1 METHQ
6 QRRRRLKRIKRP
18 RLNSKGKRRVRATAS
33 LKLKVEN
40 YKGWLDSVIGHLE
53 SLTKAAKETAKSM
66 DGMSKAVK
74 EKDGLVDSGCLMPGD
89 LEEKP

>member
-53 SLTKAAKETAKSM
+53 SLTKAAQQTAEAMNGLS
-66 DGMSKAVK
+66 AQQ
-74 EKDGLVDSGCLMPGD
+74 EKKKCS
-89 LEEKP
+89 